1 MIDTTHHANRED
13 AVELTKR
20 RINLP
25 AVIAIAAAA
34 AIIAVVLATNTPSAK
49 PAPTQLINVSIRGNL
64 GGFVIVDGQ
73 ETTKLIAYDGTD
85 HLAVNAAKS
94 VHVTV
99 ESTGETPWCHIDGSN
114 GVTLQERFG
123 VPPHPA
129 QQTVFQGYGPAQVV
143 EVPSHET
150 VACDVT
156 VNP

>member
-1 MIDTTHHANRED
+1 MDVRTLRRRWIYV
-13 AVELTKR
+13 AV
-20 RINLP
+20 
-25 AVIAIAAAA
+25 AAAIAAAA
-34 AIIAVVLATNTPSAK
+34 SIVVIASLIANR
-49 PAPTQLINVSIRGNL
+49 PAGAPQTQLINVSIRGNL

-99 ESTGETPWCHIDGSN
+99 DSTGDTPWCHIDGSN
-114 GVTLQERFG
+114 GATLQERFG

-156 VNP
+156 LNP